1 MANGGILSH
10 QAALE
15 MTKKIFEARG
25 LPPEEAYQVAS
36 ALVWANL
43 RGIDSHGIIRIPG
56 YMMRLEK
63 GIVNPRPKMRI
74 VKETLAAM
82 VIDADHGHGQV
93 AITFGMKKA
102 IEKAKKASIGWVLVR
117 KTKHSGAVGYYTRM
131 AANAGMA
138 GLYMGASSPNMAYHG
153 TKAGGVSTSPISMSV
168 PRDGGKTISLDMATA
183 IAGVGKLME
192 HKALNEPLGEGWAL
206 DDDGNP
212 TTDPQVANLPRPLG
226 GPKGS
231 GLSLMFECMSSLMV
245 GSAILEPWLSGVN
258 QKHHQ
263 NAVVAAID
271 ISAFVDLS
279 VYCNQSEGL
288 AKAIKGLPKAE
299 GVDEVL
305 IPGERSDAVYE
316 KRLRDGFFVPATI
329 WSATVEIAEKY
340 NVPVPK
346 LA

>member
-1 MANGGILSH
+1 MYRIRKDDSVKVISGSYKGQIGRVLKIMINKDRAIVEGVNKVKKHMRPSQENTQGGI
-10 QAALE
+10 
-15 MTKKIFEARG
+15 
-25 LPPEEAYQVAS
+25 
-36 ALVWANL
+36 
-43 RGIDSHGIIRIPG
+43 
-56 YMMRLEK
+56 
-63 GIVNPRPKMRI
+63 
-74 VKETLAAM
+74 
-82 VIDADHGHGQV
+82 
-93 AITFGMKKA
+93 
-102 IEKAKKASIGWVLVR
+102 IEKEASIHLSNLMLVS

-131 AANAGMA
+131 AASAGMA

-153 TKAGGVSTSPISMSV
+153 TKAGGVSTSPISISV
-168 PRDGGKTISLDMATA
+168 PRGDGKTISLDMATA
-183 IAGVGKLME
+183 VAGIGKLME

-231 GLSLMFECMSSLMV
+231 GLSLMFECMSSLMA

-316 KRLRDGFFVPATI
+316 KRLRDGFFVPAAI
-329 WSATVEIAEKY
+329 WSTAVEVAEKY
-340 NVPVPK
+340 NVSVPK